1 MTGRAGTPWA
11 IALCGCIVLAV
22 DPSLANATSRVI
34 VHMVLFMVY
43 MQLLAC
49 VAQPVTC

>member
-1 MTGRAGTPWA
+1 VKQLTESVPA
-11 IALCGCIVLAV
+11 AV